1 MVYLKISNETKG
13 ILMKT
18 IAVKSTAQSRSH
30 IQGFAAFQESVIRS
44 NPKIRIERIRKG
56 IDSQHIIGVSDY
68 FKVPRESIA
77 KIIGLPTSTMNRKLK
92 ARSALS
98 SSESERLERIA
109 MIEAEAEDVFG
120 TPEKAKNWMLKNH
133 MTLGSAPLSMLDT
146 DIGATEVRRVL
157 NAIAYGGAA

>member
-1 MVYLKISNETKG
+1 M
-13 ILMKT
+13 MKT
-18 IAVKSTAQSRSH
+18 IAVKTPAQSRSH
-30 IQGFAAFQESVIRS
+30 IQGFAAFQESVIHS

-56 IDSQHIIGVSDY
+56 IDSQFIISVSDH

-92 ARSALS
+92 AKSALS
-98 SSESERLERIA
+98 PSESERLERIA

-120 TPEKAKNWMLKNH
+120 TTEKAKSWLLKSH

-146 DIGATEVRRVL
+146 DIGANEVRRVL